1 MRYRLDSLLPEKAFQ
16 PRGGRRVAF
25 ASGGMTLEGGDWSP
39 EPWSQD
45 VIDAVM
51 GNQGGGDQQSSV
63 TVEGAPPEF
72 NGISAVQNGPQGGDN
87 NLNYTPQVFDT
98 NRGGAVDQAGL
109 DQLYQQYFG
118 RPADASGSATWGGQD
133 YGTVLQGI
141 LGSQEYASRNPI
153 TPTGDTNFNL
163 NDYYQQY
170 FGRNVDPSGA
180 ITWANKSPD
189 EIKAGLLGS
198 SEYTSLHPNGA
209 LPNQSN
215 APIASSPLSFNYN
228 KDDPIETQVYQHYI
242 AALGRAPDKAGFD
255 ANVAAMRAG
264 ASSADVFQSI
274 IDSSEGKRAQESGL
288 ANKYGTQTFDENGNP
303 IFKTTTNANDLD
315 LKTNVVKVTPQY
327 STNPETGA
335 QVTEG
340 QTYYY
345 KDGSAVTVDNSGTV
359 TGYQPPYS
367 TYTDPSL
374 YHKGYKDLTY
384 SGSSLSG
391 GGYNNNTNMG
401 GQTVY
406 TNFQGKLVPVAAAEY
421 LVDPNKHGVLLDKNG
436 DPMLVPKEV
445 SSGWSDKILD
455 YAPMIM
461 AAIATAAT
469 AGGAS
474 ELLVEAA
481 GTMAAEGMAE
491 SEIAAMLESVY
502 GATPFEA
509 AQTAASTMGTSTLG
523 TASSIANA
531 GTSVVPEAAIST
543 IPEAAI
549 TATPELAFSPAEI
562 NAINE
567 GTQLANEA
575 VGTGTLGAGDAA
587 LPTVAPSAAAA
598 PINPV
603 TGVPWEATGSG
614 LTSNAAAASPWYATG
629 NPYLDSIIA
638 NAGKGSL
645 INGIMGGI
653 NAEMGGQNIF
663 KGAGI
668 GALTGAV
675 GAGGATA
682 FGGGLLGN
690 VLGGAAAGATG
701 SSLTGQD
708 ITRGLMYGGAGGALN
723 YGLANSDFSKSLPD
737 WANNPV
743 TRGLITGTAYAGA
756 TGGNLMR
763 GAVSGA
769 GGAYAGNAINNALN
783 TYFNNPSV
791 QPQGGL
797 PNTRAEVNT
806 NDVRTAD
813 NNVPNVAQPQ
823 AVSPLAQLTSDNQP
837 LPNIYNEDNYVK
849 PFDAMRAGDVQM
861 SNVDSKSYF
870 IKNEDGTLTAVTPE
884 GTMQVPAGSENQI
897 LAQASNVTPIDWT
910 KGDQYVADV
919 GSRAADIQNSTRPI
933 PLATTSDPYGQG
945 NFSGGDTPIN
955 ARGFG
960 ANEPYMQD
968 VASLSKES
976 TAGKGNYGVDIYSVD
991 PIEAGKTITSGTNF
1005 VPQTPEEIQTGY
1017 DRTEARNL
1025 SQAGPMSQPT
1035 DPQEALAISE
1045 SPQVQANATPQQ
1057 EEIINQLKDII
1068 TSDVTTPEQ
1077 KEEAAKELKQL
1088 SIAIATEGSDT
1099 GVDKG
1104 ALSGVDGGDLNGARN
1119 GVLGSN
1125 GIQPGTAGGL
1135 WGDEGNPGLD
1145 KPNEAPYPDEPPDEE
1160 PPDEEPPEED
1170 LTPDEPIVEP
1180 PPDEPP
1186 PEEPEKPTKP
1196 TPVKPPLKPPLPIK
1210 KPVVYPSQIPG
1221 YSWNENITGALPHNL
1236 TATMLAGASTQEG
1249 RRMSQQLKQLYPQL
1263 ANIDPHLLQ
1272 TLTGRVGG
1280 GGGGALSTP
1289 APGYPSQASGNQ
1301 TANFAQ
1307 SNMPASF
1314 SALGSAGLQALGGAS
1329 NPNVAGYASGGD
1341 VHVPEFKTGTTGH
1354 YVQGR
1359 GDGQSDEIPAM
1370 LANGEYV
1377 FDADTVAALGNG
1389 SNEAGAIALD
1399 KMREAIRKHK
1409 RSAPHTKI
1417 PPKAKSPLE
1426 YLKGK

>member
-1 MRYRLDSLLPEKAFQ
+1 MRYRLDSLLPERAFQ

-39 EPWSQD
+39 APWSQD
-45 VIDAVM
+45 VVDAVM

-63 TVEGAPPEF
+63 TVEAAPPEF
-72 NGISAVQNGPQGGDN
+72 DGISAVQNGPQGGDN
-87 NLNYTPQVFDT
+87 NFNYTPQVFDT

-180 ITWANKSPD
+180 ITWANKSAD
-189 EIKAGLLGS
+189 EVKAGLLGS
-198 SEYTSLHPNGA
+198 SEYASLHQNGA
-209 LPNQSN
+209 LPAQPTVSN
-215 APIASSPLSFNYN
+215 DTSLTSFKYN
-228 KDDPIETQVYQHYI
+228 KDDPVETQVYQDYI
-242 AALGRAPDKAGFD
+242 AALGRAPDRAGFD
-255 ANVAAMRAG
+255 ANVAARRSG
-264 ASSADVFQSI
+264 ASAADIYQSI
-274 IDSSEGKRAQESGL
+274 LDSSEGKRAQELGL
-288 ANKYGTQTFDENGNP
+288 TGKYGTQTYDDYGNP

-374 YHKGYKDLTY
+374 YRKGYKDLTY
-384 SGSSLSG
+384 SGSNLSG

-436 DPMLVPKEV
+436 DPMYVPKEV

-455 YAPMIM
+455 YAPLIM
-461 AAIATAAT
+461 AALATAAT
-469 AGGAS
+469 AGGTS

-491 SEIAAMLESVY
+491 AEIAAMLESVY

-531 GTSVVPEAAIST
+531 GTSVVPEAGVIST
-543 IPEAAI
+543 IPE
-549 TATPELAFSPAEI
+549 TALTTITPEIAFSPAEI

-575 VGTGTLGAGDAA
+575 FSTGTLGAGDAA

-653 NAEMGGQNIF
+653 NAEMGGQNVF

-823 AVSPLAQLTSDNQP
+823 VVSPLAQFTSDNQP
-837 LPNIYNEDNYVK
+837 PPNIYNEDNYVK
-849 PFDAMRAGDVQM
+849 PFDVMRAGDVQI
-861 SNVDSKSYF
+861 SSVDPNSYF
-870 IKNEDGTLTAVTPE
+870 IKNEDGTLSAVTPA
-884 GTMQVPAGSENQI
+884 GTVQIPAGSENQI

-910 KGDQYVADV
+910 KGDQYVADTNTV
-919 GSRAADIQNSTRPI
+919 AGDIQSGMQKI
-933 PLATTSDPYGQG
+933 PLATTSNPYGEGYFPNLEQPIYGQG
-945 NFSGGDTPIN
+945 
-955 ARGFG
+955 AG
-960 ANEPYMQD
+960 ANQPYMQD
-968 VASLSKES
+968 VGANVTVTAAPPELNINAPTIPVMSDAEAKTLDDRES
-976 TAGKGNYGVDIYSVD
+976 A
-991 PIEAGKTITSGTNF
+991 F
-1005 VPQTPEEIQTGY
+1005 
-1017 DRTEARNL
+1017 NL
-1025 SQAGPMSQPT
+1025 SQAGPMSTPT
-1035 DPQEALAISE
+1035 TPEEAIQISE
-1045 SPQVQANATPQQ
+1045 NPLVQANATPQQ

-1068 TSDVTTPEQ
+1068 TSPDTTPEQ
-1077 KEEAAKELKQL
+1077 KDEAAKELKQL

-1125 GIQPGTAGGL
+1125 GVMPGDGRGFQPGTGGGL

-1145 KPNEAPYPDEPPDEE
+1145 KPDETPYPEE
-1160 PPDEEPPEED
+1160 PTEEEPTEE
-1170 LTPDEPIVEP
+1170 EPIEEEP
-1180 PPDEPP
+1180 IEETPIEEIPPEEPP

-1221 YSWNENITGALPHNL
+1221 YSWNENISGALPHNL

-1249 RRMSQQLKQLYPQL
+1249 RRMLQQLKQLYPQL
-1263 ANIDPHLLQ
+1263 SNIDPHLLQ
-1272 TLTGRVGG
+1272 TLTGKVGG
-1280 GGGGALSTP
+1280 GGGGALSNP
-1289 APGYPSQASGNQ
+1289 APGYPAQASGNQ
-1301 TANFAQ
+1301 ATSFAQ

-1314 SALGSAGLQALGGAS
+1314 SALGSAGLQSLGGAS
-1329 NPNVAGYASGGD
+1329 NPNIAGYASGGD

>member
-1 MRYRLDSLLPEKAFQ
+1 MGWVDS
-16 PRGGRRVAF
+16 
-25 ASGGMTLEGGDWSP
+25 GDSATWV
-39 EPWSQD
+39 D
-45 VIDAVM
+45 DAPA
-51 GNQGGGDQQSSV
+51 DSSV
-63 TVEGAPPEF
+63 TVEAAPPQYD
-72 NGISAVQNGPQGGDN
+72 NAAPDANPVQAATPVQNGPQGGDN
-87 NLNYTPQVFDT
+87 
-98 NRGGAVDQAGL
+98 GGGTVDQAGL
-109 DQLYQQYFG
+109 DQLYQQYLG
-118 RPADASGSATWGGQD
+118 RGVDPSGAANWAGQD
-133 YGTVLQGI
+133 YNTVLQGI
-141 LGSQEYASRNPI
+141 LGSQEYANSQGGGSNNNAPSQSV
-153 TPTGDTNFNL
+153 

-170 FGRNVDPSGA
+170 LGRNVDPSGA
-180 ITWANKSPD
+180 LTWAGQTP
-189 EIKAGLLGS
+189 EAIRAGILGS
-198 SEYTSLHPNGA
+198 SEYASLHPNGA
-209 LPNQSN
+209 LPAQSTVSN
-215 APIASSPLSFNYN
+215 DSSLTSFKYN
-228 KDDPIETQVYQHYI
+228 KDDPVETQVYQDYI

-255 ANVAAMRAG
+255 ANVAAIKSG
-264 ASSADVFQSI
+264 ASAADIYQSI
-274 IDSSEGKRAQESGL
+274 LDSSEGKRAQESGL
-288 ANKYGTQTFDENGNP
+288 TGKYGTQTYDENGNP
-303 IFKTTTNANDLD
+303 VFKTTTNANDLD
-315 LKTNVVKVTPQY
+315 LKTNVVKVSPQY
-327 STNPETGA
+327 STNPDTGA
-335 QVTEG
+335 QTVEG

-345 KDGSAVTVDNSGTV
+345 KDGSAVTVDNTGTV

-436 DPMLVPKEV
+436 DPMYVPREV

-455 YAPMIM
+455 YAPLIM

-469 AGGAS
+469 AGAGS
-474 ELLVEAA
+474 ELMVTAA
-481 GTMAAEGMAE
+481 SNMALEGMTEA
-491 SEIAAMLESVY
+491 EIASMLESVY

-531 GTSVVPEAAIST
+531 GTSVVPEAGIST
-543 IPEAAI
+543 IPE
-549 TATPELAFSPAEI
+549 TALSTVTPEVAFSPAEV
-562 NAINE
+562 NAVNE

-575 VGTGTLGAGDAA
+575 AGTGTLGAGDAA
-587 LPTVAPSAAAA
+587 LPTVAPSTAA
-598 PINPV
+598 PINPA
-603 TGVPWEATGSG
+603 TGVPWETTGSG
-614 LTSNAAAASPWYATG
+614 LTSNAVTASPWYATG

-653 NAEMGGQNIF
+653 NAEMSGQNVF

-682 FGGGLLGN
+682 FGGGVLGN
-690 VLGGAAAGATG
+690 ILGGAAAGATG

-708 ITRGLMYGGAGGALN
+708 IGRGLMYGGAGGALN
-723 YGLANSDFSKSLPD
+723 YGLANSDFAKNLPD
-737 WANNPV
+737 YLNNPV

-756 TGGNLMR
+756 TGGNLFK

-783 TYFNNPSV
+783 TYFNTPSS
-791 QPQGGL
+791 QPQGAL
-797 PNTRAEVNT
+797 PNTKAELNT

-823 AVSPLAQLTSDNQP
+823 TVSPLESFSRNNTSTVGFDVPPTVGQADGIPISADQMPTGDTLYSKINP
-837 LPNIYNEDNYVK
+837 ESYV
-849 PFDAMRAGDVQM
+849 V
-861 SNVDSKSYF
+861 
-870 IKNEDGTLTAVTPE
+870 KNEDGSLTAVTPE
-884 GTMQVPAGSENQI
+884 GKMTVPAEHAN
-897 LAQASNVTPIDWT
+897 
-910 KGDQYVADV
+910 DV
-919 GSRAADIQNSTRPI
+919 IAEINRVNKTVISDVWNDETAAKAKSDLWGGNNGIMPI
-933 PLATTSDPYGQG
+933 PTE
-945 NFSGGDTPIN
+945 IN
-955 ARGFG
+955 NLVAP
-960 ANEPYMQD
+960 NMSQPHPPVLSNNPDLQD
-968 VASLSKES
+968 VVSLSKES

-1025 SQAGPMSQPT
+1025 SQAGQMSQPT

-1045 SPQVQANATPQQ
+1045 SSQVQANATPQQ
-1057 EEIINQLKDII
+1057 EEVINQLKDII
-1068 TSDVTTPEQ
+1068 TSPDTTAEQ
-1077 KEEAAKELKQL
+1077 KDEAAKELKQL
-1088 SIAIATEGSDT
+1088 SIAIATQGSDT

-1104 ALSGVDGGDLNGARN
+1104 ALSGVNGGDKN
-1119 GVLGSN
+1119 GVLGGVIGGT
-1125 GIQPGTAGGL
+1125 GIQPGTGGGL
-1135 WGDEGNPGLD
+1135 IGDEGNPGLD
-1145 KPNEAPYPDEPPDEE
+1145 KPDETPYPEE
-1160 PPDEEPPEED
+1160 PPDETPPDEPPEED
-1170 LTPDEPIVEP
+1170 LTPDEPIETPV
-1180 PPDEPP
+1180 EPP
-1186 PEEPEKPTKP
+1186 PEEPPPEEPSKP
-1196 TPVKPPLKPPLPIK
+1196 TPIKPPLKPPLPIK

-1236 TATMLAGASTQEG
+1236 IATMLAGAPTQEG
-1249 RRMSQQLKQLYPQL
+1249 RRMLQQLKQLYPQL

-1280 GGGGALSTP
+1280 GGGGGALSTP
-1289 APGYPSQASGNQ
+1289 APGYPAQASGSQ
-1301 TANFAQ
+1301 TTNFAQ

-1314 SALGSAGLQALGGAS
+1314 SALGSAGLQSLGGAS
-1329 NPNVAGYASGGD
+1329 NSNVAGYASGGD